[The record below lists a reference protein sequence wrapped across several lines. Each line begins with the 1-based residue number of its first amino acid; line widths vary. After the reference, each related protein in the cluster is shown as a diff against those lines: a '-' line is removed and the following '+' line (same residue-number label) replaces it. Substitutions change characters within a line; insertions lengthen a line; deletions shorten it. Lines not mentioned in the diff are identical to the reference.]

1 MSSRL
6 RPKISETDR
15 RYCACLWW
23 PRRLTKM
30 PTSWSS
36 AATSRRSRSR
46 LPSPCSPLSSSKRR
60 IARRA
65 TWRGGGGAEREGA
78 PALELVEEADR
89 EARDLAGVGGV
100 EAVALAEGGGGGEDL
115 AREVLHPAAQIGLR
129 HVEEEPRAQ
138 RGLGHEH
145 RLRLGLEEQLAVD
158 DEGGDERFHLRER
171 QPVALGELVVVEG
184 HRLLAEGEEA
194 LPLHGPRRA
203 PRLLPHH
210 LIGGEADVSA
220 EGDEVARL
228 PERHLAPD
236 VPDHVL
242 DVAEEETHP
251 LLVAAVP
258 RGEVLSH
265 ADGAE
270 DVGPGVDRLPLA
282 QERQGGAAP
291 APLREEGVGGGH
303 GLVLAQGLP
312 HRPVGGAVLLRA

>member
-115 AREVLHPAAQIGLR
+115 AREGLHPPPPI
-129 HVEEEPRAQ
+129 
-138 RGLGHEH
+138 
-145 RLRLGLEEQLAVD
+145 
-158 DEGGDERFHLRER
+158 
-171 QPVALGELVVVEG
+171 
-184 HRLLAEGEEA
+184 
-194 LPLHGPRRA
+194 RR
-203 PRLLPHH
+203 
-210 LIGGEADVSA
+210 
-220 EGDEVARL
+220 
-228 PERHLAPD
+228 
-236 VPDHVL
+236 
-242 DVAEEETHP
+242 
-251 LLVAAVP
+251 P
-258 RGEVLSH
+258 RG
-265 ADGAE
+265 AG
-270 DVGPGVDRLPLA
+270 G
-282 QERQGGAAP
+282 GGARGGGGSRGGPPPPGRGGRPPPPP
-291 APLREEGVGGGH
+291 APPAG
-303 GLVLAQGLP
+303 
-312 HRPVGGAVLLRA
+312 RPGSSPTT